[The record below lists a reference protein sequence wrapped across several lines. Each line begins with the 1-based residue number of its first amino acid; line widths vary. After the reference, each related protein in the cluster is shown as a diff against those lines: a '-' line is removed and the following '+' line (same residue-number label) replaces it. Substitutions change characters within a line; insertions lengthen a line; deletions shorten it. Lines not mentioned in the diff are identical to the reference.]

1 MRATVCTVRKAGDL
15 CVHARQY
22 ACVGVYTRTEL
33 ARTHHPTPPTMSGTL
48 YDCAVGVVS
57 DAPKRPSRCVADLHR
72 GPSGASASARNRCFV
87 LSCYRDSQVLTKW
100 HGAISWTFLVV
111 KLDTASPNRPPNPD
125 PGIFHR
131 SLSWEVRAKEL
142 WRQGFRGGALSAET
156 RFCSLPPVV
165 VKKRCVCRV

>member
-1 MRATVCTVRKAGDL
+1 M
-15 CVHARQY
+15 
-22 ACVGVYTRTEL
+22 YTRDSMPAL
-33 ARTHHPTPPTMSGTL
+33 VCIRARNSQERITPPHL
-48 YDCAVGVVS
+48 PCR
-57 DAPKRPSRCVADLHR
+57 APCTIALLALSRTPRNVPVAAWR
-72 GPSGASASARNRCFV
+72 TCTEGPLWLQPPARNRCFV

-142 WRQGFRGGALSAET
+142 WRQGFRGGIMSAET

>member
-72 GPSGASASARNRCFV
+72 GPSVASASGEESVFCTVV
-87 LSCYRDSQVLTKW
+87 L
-100 HGAISWTFLVV
+100 
-111 KLDTASPNRPPNPD
+111 
-125 PGIFHR
+125 
-131 SLSWEVRAKEL
+131 
-142 WRQGFRGGALSAET
+142 QGFTGTDEMARRHL
-156 RFCSLPPVV
+156 LLPVPPVV
-165 VKKRCVCRV
+165 VKFEDFFSRKT

>member
-72 GPSGASASARNRCFV
+72 GPLWLQPPAILSV
-87 LSCYRDSQVLTKW
+87 L
-100 HGAISWTFLVV
+100 
-111 KLDTASPNRPPNPD
+111 
-125 PGIFHR
+125 
-131 SLSWEVRAKEL
+131 
-142 WRQGFRGGALSAET
+142 QGFTGTDEMARRHLL
-156 RFCSLPPVV
+156 LPVPVV
-165 VKKRCVCRV
+165 VKFEDF